1 MRATSAALRPC
12 NKLFIPAPE
21 FGHPTPQEEP
31 RTHDNFLPNSFLT
44 HGGQACALFYLLPSA
59 LVAC

>member
-1 MRATSAALRPC
+1 MTISS
-12 NKLFIPAPE
+12 
-21 FGHPTPQEEP
+21 
-31 RTHDNFLPNSFLT
+31 PNSFLT